1 MWAQLIQVR
10 LKRGKDP
17 AEMTKQIRAA
27 EQPGSGLIRTLMMR
41 DQTDPTRL
49 YTLVVFESEEQAV
62 DLGAVRLW
70 LRRALRARAAP
81 ARPGTG
87 PALGSPRSPGRRDQ
101 PNPARIRRASLPWAS
116 ASARPSPGRSL
127 VSIIG
132 SAAP

>member
-49 YTLVVFESEEQAV
+49 YTLVVFENEEKARAREQDPRRNDLLREVQASMVTLFDGPPEFV
-62 DLGAVRLW
+62 DLTV
-70 LRRALRARAAP
+70 LRDVEA
-81 ARPGTG
+81 
-87 PALGSPRSPGRRDQ
+87 
-101 PNPARIRRASLPWAS
+101 
-116 ASARPSPGRSL
+116 
-127 VSIIG
+127 
-132 SAAP
+132 